1 MTLICVWCASRK
13 GKKKWY
19 WNWNYSDNRAEIL
32 LREPSLSYTPIT
44 WLSCMAIMNHK
55 TDHDPLM
62 ETLNY
67 RQVRLRCFQVLLFSA
82 QWCKEWTET
91 IFTFHKCAMWSEVK
105 QMRLCFDWGHDCT
118 KKNNDDGKLLLVMKW
133 KKMRGHISIIKG
145 SSEVWLVCKFW
156 FFDIQCCTITSQCLK
171 NIN

>member
-19 WNWNYSDNRAEIL
+19 WDSNYSDNRAEIL

-44 WLSCMAIMNHK
+44 QLSCMAIMNHK

-67 RQVRLRCFQVLLFSA
+67 WQVRLRCFQVLLFCA
-82 QWCKEWTET
+82 QWCKEWTGT
-91 IFTFHKCAMWSEVK
+91 IFTFHKCAMQSDVK
-105 QMRLCFDWGHDCT
+105 QMRLWFDWGRDCT
-118 KKNNDDGKLLLVMKW
+118 TKNNHDKKVQLVMTW
-133 KKMRGHISIIKG
+133 RKMRGHLSVIKR
-145 SSEVWLVCKFW
+145 SSEVWPVCKLSFYDTQYNDVNYSM
-156 FFDIQCCTITSQCLK
+156 FEK
-171 NIN
+171 Y